1 MNTKVIIYTKANCP
15 YCDWAKQ
22 LLNHKNFSYQEF
34 RVDLD
39 PSKREEMERLSGRR
53 SCPQIFINDQA
64 IGGFD
69 DLSALVKS
77 GELNQLIQSPKS

>member
-1 MNTKVIIYTKANCP
+1 MTAKVIIYTKANCP

-22 LLNHKNFSYQEF
+22 LLDHKKLSYQEI

-39 PSKREEMERLSGRR
+39 PEKQNEMEQLSGKRT
-53 SCPQIFINDQA
+53 CPQVFINDQA

-69 DLSALVKS
+69 DLSTLAKS
-77 GELNQLIQSPKS
+77 GGLDKL

>member
-1 MNTKVIIYTKANCP
+1 MMSVKVIIYTKASCP

-22 LLNHKNFSYQEF
+22 LLDHKKLSYQEI

-39 PSKREEMERLSGRR
+39 PEKRTEMESLSGRR
-53 SCPQIFINDQA
+53 TVPQIFINDKA

-69 DLSALVKS
+69 DLSALAKS
-77 GELNQLIQSPKS
+77 GELDKLIN